1 MSSKIFDYY
10 GNYYDL
16 IYKDK
21 NYLKEVKYISKL
33 LKKFNQKKHL
43 DILEFGSGT
52 GKHGNLLA
60 KLGHNVHGIELSKK
74 MVSRSNSING
84 FTCQQGDITKIKLG
98 RSFDAVLSLFHVVN
112 YQITN
117 KQINAVFSN
126 AFKHLNSEGIFIFDF
141 WYTPAVN
148 TNIPSIKIK
157 RVIDKKVEITRIA
170 EPYIYDKNS
179 RVDVKYNIFVKNLKN
194 KLIKKFVE
202 VHKLRHFNLL
212 EIKNLSDKHNF
223 KFIKSE
229 EFVSGSK
236 LGKSTWGACVVLK
249 KK

>member
-33 LKKFNQKKHL
+33 LKKFHQKKHL

-60 KLGHNVHGIELSKK
+60 KFGYNVHGIELSKK
-74 MVSRSNSING
+74 MVSRSNPKNG

-117 KQINAVFSN
+117 NQINAVFSN
-126 AFKHLNSEGIFIFDF
+126 AFKHLNSKGIFIFDF

-148 TNIPSIKIK
+148 TNKPSLKIK
-157 RVIDKKVEITRIA
+157 RVMDKKVEITRIA
-170 EPYIYDKNS
+170 EPYIYNKNS

-236 LGKSTWGACVVLK
+236 LGKSTWGACVVLRK
-249 KK
+249 K

>member
-10 GNYYDL
+10 GMYYDL
-16 IYKDK
+16 VYKDK
-21 NYLKEVKYISKL
+21 NYLKETRYISRL
-33 LKKFNQKKHL
+33 LKNFLKKKHL

-60 KLGHNVHGIELSKK
+60 KLGYNVHGIELSQK
-74 MVSRSNSING
+74 MVSRSNSKNG
-84 FTCQQGDITKIKLG
+84 FTCQQGDITKIKLR
-98 RSFDAVLSLFHVVN
+98 RSYDAVLSLFHVVN

-117 KQINAVFSN
+117 KQINLVFSN
-126 AFKHLNSEGIFIFDF
+126 AFKHLNSRGIFIFDF

-157 RVIDKKVEITRIA
+157 RVIDNKVEITRIA

-223 KFIKSE
+223 KMIKSE

-236 LGKSTWGACVVLK
+236 LGKSTWGACVVLRK
-249 KK
+249 K